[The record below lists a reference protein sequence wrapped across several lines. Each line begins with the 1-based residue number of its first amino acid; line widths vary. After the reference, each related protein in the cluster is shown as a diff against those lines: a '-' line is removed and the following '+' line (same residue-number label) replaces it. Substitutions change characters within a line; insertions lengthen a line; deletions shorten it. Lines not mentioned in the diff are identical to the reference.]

1 MLVLAGAVVFA
12 SSIGAVAGCLSL
24 NGGGAGDGGIGALG
38 TPTPSASAEASAS
51 PEASP
56 DAPHTPPTTRPA
68 TQRTTRPPETGP
80 KIVYFKITQWPKCPQ
95 GTSEYPVEGVP
106 VKLEWKVTGADEVTL
121 SVDGDGVYKTYETE
135 GWDEI
140 NFPCGDGQ
148 PGETVTHTYKLK
160 TVGGGDVRSKTL
172 SASAE
177 VYEVA
182 TV

>member
-1 MLVLAGAVVFA
+1 MFA

-24 NGGGAGDGGIGALG
+24 ERGGSGANLGAGATETFG
-38 TPTPSASAEASAS
+38 TPTVTASAS
-51 PEASP
+51 PSAEATAAEP
-56 DAPHTPPTTRPA
+56 ETPRTTKPAPR
-68 TQRTTRPPETGP
+68 RTTRAPETGP
-80 KIVYFKITQWPKCPQ
+80 KIEYFKITQWPKCPQ

-106 VKLEWKVTGADEVTL
+106 VKLEWKVTGAHEVTI

-140 NFPCGDGQ
+140 YFPCGDGQ
-148 PGETVTHTYKLK
+148 PGEEVTHTYKLK
-160 TVGGGDVRSKTL
+160 TVGGGDVKSKTL